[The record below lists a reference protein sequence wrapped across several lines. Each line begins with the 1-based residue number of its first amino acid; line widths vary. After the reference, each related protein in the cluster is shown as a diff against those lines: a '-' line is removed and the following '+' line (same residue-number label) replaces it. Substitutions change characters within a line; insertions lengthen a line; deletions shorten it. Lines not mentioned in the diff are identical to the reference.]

1 MFSWFKLFNIM
12 FLSNNVMNSRLVNYK
27 IIKKVPREFYR
38 YNKLIQL
45 NSNQLKPNE
54 DHILV
59 VQIKKKL
66 LIWDKSIII

>member
-12 FLSNNVMNSRLVNYK
+12 FLSNNVMYSRLVNYK

-59 VQIKKKL
+59 VQIKKNY
-66 LIWDKSIII
+66 